1 MRALCWL
8 DAMFI
13 LEFDRTHNVL
23 LTRFSGMLL
32 PDDIRSLEEAAH
44 FFLRDHGPV
53 RRLLDFSDVSTVAI
67 PESFFRSPSALTQI
81 SFGQVGVFV
90 VSQEE
95 LLELVR
101 RSARQQREYGN
112 PEPAIVRT
120 IAEAYAVLN
129 IGAPNFAPVPR
140 LGSG

>member
-1 MRALCWL
+1 
-8 DAMFI
+8 MFT
-13 LEFDRTHNVL
+13 LEFDRIHNVL
-23 LTRFSGMLL
+23 LTRFSGMIL
-32 PDDIRSLEEAAH
+32 PDDIRSLDQAARL
-44 FFLRDHGPV
+44 FLRDHGPV

-67 PESFFRSPSALTQI
+67 PESFLSSPSALTQI
-81 SFGQVGVFV
+81 SLGQAGVFV

-101 RSARQQREYGN
+101 RYARQQREYGN

-129 IGAPNFAPVPR
+129 IATPHFAPVPR
-140 LGSG
+140 FGSG